1 VPRARTAFS
10 IRARLE
16 LDSPLLHSIATMNFR
31 RLLSLSPSR
40 SLIAALAL
48 SLVGLTF
55 SSALA
60 SCGSTHKVRGA
71 DNEGLSAGR
80 LATVNPLE
88 IVVPRIENQS
98 SVTGLP
104 LDSMRSK
111 FHAGLVKLRYTPL
124 ALDYVDRSA
133 NVVDASYRPGELGE
147 QATLRVVL
155 TGWDD
160 SLWKSRSRLV
170 VDADVYLLD
179 AREPELTKAL
189 WGGHVTRT
197 IDLSKQAAAI
207 PTSGALLERAVT
219 EFVDGVLASLPA
231 RNPER

>member
-1 VPRARTAFS
+1 MLQLVFS
-10 IRARLE
+10 ISIPA
-16 LDSPLLHSIATMNFR
+16 IATMTFR
-31 RLLSLSPSR
+31 PTLSVFPCR

-48 SLVGLTF
+48 GLGCATL
-55 SSALA
+55 SSALVG
-60 SCGSTHKVRGA
+60 CGATHKVRGA
-71 DNEGLSAGR
+71 DNEGLSTGR
-80 LATVNPLE
+80 LASVNPLE

-98 SVTGLP
+98 SVSGLP
-104 LDSMRSK
+104 LDSMRAK

-124 ALDYVDRSA
+124 ALDYVDRNA

-147 QATLRVVL
+147 QATLRIVL

-197 IDLSKQAAAI
+197 IDLSKQTAAV
-207 PTSGALLERAVT
+207 PTAGVLLDRAVT